1 LRSRV
6 DYALSR
12 LAALSGNTMIYRV
25 ILRPILFRMPA
36 ETAHR
41 LAMVVLK
48 VIGVVPGIA
57 RILRGLLGSSD
68 SAVAVRAFGIDFP
81 SPIGLA
87 AGMDKDAEAYEMFG
101 ALGFGFVEVGTLTA
115 RPQKGNPKPRLF
127 RLPADRALINRMGF
141 NNRGAESANRRLN
154 KRANRNTVIG
164 INIGKT
170 KVVPEDQAVDDY
182 LQSAKLLLPFADYLV
197 VNVSSPNTPGL
208 RDLQAVERLRPL
220 LSEIQAL
227 IRSSPERTDGRVP
240 LLVKIAPD
248 LSNQEIDAI
257 ADLALELRLDGIV
270 ATNTTVSRS
279 GLVSDAN
286 TIQCCGDGGLS
297 GAPLKPRAL
306 EILRRLRAR
315 VGDRLVLI
323 GAGGV
328 RSVDDVWEWIVAG
341 ATLVQLYTA
350 LIYEGPLVPHRLTK
364 GLACRVRSSG
374 LQNITQAIG
383 SERGLMPREVQGGS
397 ITD

>member
-1 LRSRV
+1 
-6 DYALSR
+6 
-12 LAALSGNTMIYRV
+12 MFYRE
-25 ILRPILFRMPA
+25 ILRPILFLLPA
-36 ETAHR
+36 ETVHR
-41 LAMVVLK
+41 LAMALLK
-48 VIGVVPGIA
+48 AIGAIPGA
-57 RILRGLLGSSD
+57 TRFLRGLLGSRD

-87 AGMDKDAEAYEMFG
+87 AGMDKDAETYEVFG

-115 RPQKGNPKPRLF
+115 RPQEGNPKPRLF

-141 NNRGAESANRRLN
+141 NNRGAESANRRLS
-154 KRANRNTVIG
+154 KRAYRNTVLG

-208 RDLQAVERLRPL
+208 RDLQAVERLKPL
-220 LSEIQAL
+220 LSGVQAL
-227 IRSSPERTDGRVP
+227 IQNTTERTARRVP

-257 ADLALELRLDGIV
+257 ADLALELKLDGII
-270 ATNTTVSRS
+270 ATNTTINRD
-279 GLVSDAN
+279 GLISDARA
-286 TIQCCGDGGLS
+286 IQRCGAGGLS
-297 GAPLKPRAL
+297 GAPLKRRSL
-306 EILRRLRAR
+306 EILRRLRVR

-323 GAGGV
+323 GVGGI

-350 LIYEGPLVPHRLTK
+350 LVYDGPLVPYRLAK
-364 GLACRVRSSG
+364 GLARRVRSSG
-374 LQNITQAIG
+374 LHNISQAVGIRA
-383 SERGLMPREVQGGS
+383 SER
-397 ITD
+397 